1 VVDRGISKRPLTN
14 KRAGVW
20 EGRAERSSPMT
31 LSLLPP
37 LFEVPPATTVVFN
50 AEFDE
55 NSSIHELFVQEVV
68 ALNAPNFSMPTEVVQ
83 KKVLVSHN
91 GARPCWCKPMFASRE
106 MIALATTI
114 KMSRT
119 RGRAG
124 CRAYGCP

>member
-1 VVDRGISKRPLTN
+1 
-14 KRAGVW
+14 
-20 EGRAERSSPMT
+20 MT

-83 KKVLVSHN
+83 KKV
-91 GARPCWCKPMFASRE
+91 F
-106 MIALATTI
+106 LATI
-114 KMSRT
+114 EPGPVGVNRCLPA
-119 RGRAG
+119 GR
-124 CRAYGCP
+124 